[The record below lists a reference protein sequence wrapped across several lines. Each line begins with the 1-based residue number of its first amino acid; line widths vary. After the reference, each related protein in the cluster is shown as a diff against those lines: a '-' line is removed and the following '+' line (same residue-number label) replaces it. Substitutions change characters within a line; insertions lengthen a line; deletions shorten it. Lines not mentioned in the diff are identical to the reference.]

1 MRFFK
6 FYDKSVCGIFLI
18 VKMKLQEHKQ
28 RFKIDANDFSGKNLI
43 FRFLGSE
50 GPDMGLK

>member
-18 VKMKLQEHKQ
+18 VNMKLQEHKQ
-28 RFKIDANDFSGKNLI
+28 RVKIDANNFRGKI
-43 FRFLGSE
+43 IFLGFWVQRA
-50 GPDMGLK
+50 LIWA